1 MKSSTP
7 IIAIGIIGLSFIIA
21 FGLFSFDVEVEP
33 KDPGS
38 SWSKDGGIPY
48 YDSAYLNIKPAAKH
62 LPPADF
68 EICDDILGCME
79 YFLVHMICDRGI
91 VPDEYHGTYAFEP
104 DDLTIPVGK
113 TVVWRNPPFGSA
125 TIANHDVTFDLQ
137 INGRWVQS
145 PEMWHD
151 EPESMCH
158 DANGNKIQDCVLGIG
173 EWEYT
178 FLERGDF
185 SYHCSIH
192 PWMTGTV
199 HVV

>member
-1 MKSSTP
+1 MKSSNP

-79 YFLVHMICDRGI
+79 YFLVHVICDHSI
-91 VPDEYHGTYAFEP
+91 VPHEYHGTYAFEP

-113 TVVWRNPPFGSA
+113 TVVWRNDPMRLSS
-125 TIANHDVTFDLQ
+125 HDVKFDLQ
-137 INGRWVQS
+137 HNGVWVQS
-145 PEMWHD
+145 PLFHHD
-151 EPESMCH
+151 ETAATCDDE
-158 DANGNKIQDCVLGIG
+158 NGNEI
-173 EWEYT
+173 
-178 FLERGDF
+178 
-185 SYHCSIH
+185 
-192 PWMTGTV
+192 
-199 HVV
+199 